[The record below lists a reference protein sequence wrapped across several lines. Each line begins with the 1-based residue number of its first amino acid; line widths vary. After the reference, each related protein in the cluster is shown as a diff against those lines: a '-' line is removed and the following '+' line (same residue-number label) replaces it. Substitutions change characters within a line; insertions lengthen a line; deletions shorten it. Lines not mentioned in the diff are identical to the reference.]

1 MSLKFTGKL
10 CVRTMKNGATFEEEL
25 TFQFKADMRNLTNF
39 DPSTQKISIICTLMS
54 CLLPYYIMFELKKS
68 TEVLFLMALK
78 IDANFKGLVFL
89 KNDMANWANFCSQ
102 GEK

>member
-39 DPSTQKISIICTLMS
+39 DPSTQKMAKICTLMS
-54 CLLPYYIMFELKKS
+54 CLLPDYIILELKKVQKS
-68 TEVLFLMALK
+68 YF
-78 IDANFKGLVFL
+78 
-89 KNDMANWANFCSQ
+89 
-102 GEK
+102 